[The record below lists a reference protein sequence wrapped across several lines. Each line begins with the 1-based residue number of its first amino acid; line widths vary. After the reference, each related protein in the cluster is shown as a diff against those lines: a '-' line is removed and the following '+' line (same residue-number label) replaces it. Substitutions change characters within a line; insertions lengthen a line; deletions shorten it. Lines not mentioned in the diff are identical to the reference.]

1 MFVIWNDAITNI
13 IALTGKKQSN
23 ETIAKRVEKLKKP
36 IIQYTRE
43 GEFVR
48 EWDSTISAAKP
59 LNILLQS
66 INRCLKGK
74 EPTAG
79 GFIWKYAEG

>member
-1 MFVIWNDAITNI
+1 MKSI
-13 IALTGKKQSN
+13 L
-23 ETIAKRVEKLKKP
+23 ERVQKLKKP
-36 IIQYTRE
+36 IIQYKKE

-48 EWDSTISAAKP
+48 EFDSTINASKTI
-59 LNILLQS
+59 NILSQS

-74 EPTAG
+74 RPTAG